1 MRDDDCN
8 KYGRLCLK
16 WNGVIPMDATYIEKQ
31 IEQLK
36 MDIYRYVQHK
46 TLLKYTGNPLVN
58 ENQLFY
64 MLLPFFNGEVWDE
77 GKYEGIITVGIVQA
91 SLSEHGLIDETG
103 ASNKKQ
109 QLTVLSGDYYSG
121 RYYEI
126 LANSG
131 NIPLIRQLS
140 EGVVIRSEHEIRV
153 YEENNYTFDDWL
165 QSLLVIESEFIR
177 RFYQQYHYEQYRS
190 IMETNLLVLRL
201 QTELVNYKDDNS
213 SLFFQK
219 MMESFVPVDSLN
231 FEHFM
236 QRKIDEL
243 NNQLK
248 ELLHTASIKDELKV
262 YIDKQLIRQ
271 S

>member
-1 MRDDDCN
+1 
-8 KYGRLCLK
+8 
-16 WNGVIPMDATYIEKQ
+16 MDASYIEKH

-36 MDIYRYVQHK
+36 MDIYRHVQHK

-64 MLLPFFNGEVWDE
+64 MLLPFFNGENWDE
-77 GKYEGIITVGIVQA
+77 EKYEGIITVGIVQA
-91 SLSEHGLIDETG
+91 SLSEHGLIDESEAT
-103 ASNKKQ
+103 SKTQ

-140 EGVVIRSEHEIRV
+140 EGVVLRSEHEIRV
-153 YEENNYTFDDWL
+153 YEPNNYTFDDWL
-165 QSLLVIESEFIR
+165 QSLTIIESEFIS
-177 RFYQQYHYEQYRS
+177 RFYQQYNFEQYRA
-190 IMETNLLVLRL
+190 IMETNLLALRL
-201 QTELVNYKDDNS
+201 QQELANYKEGNS
-213 SLFFQK
+213 SLFFLK
-219 MMESFVPVDSLN
+219 MMDSFVPEDSLN
-231 FEHFM
+231 FEKFM
-236 QRKIDEL
+236 EDKVEKLIH
-243 NNQLK
+243 QLL
-248 ELLHTASIKDELKV
+248 ELLHTSLLKEELQL